1 MRMSDWSSDVCSSDL
16 ANGGAAVGVHREIP
30 GEVGGLV
37 GAIGKDNARRAAA
50 ATIDRQWTSGRES
63 HRPAGIGQLRSGCAD
78 SGYVQPDLQH
88 SLARSVRKN
97 DTRRRNSHSEYG
109 ERIAA
114 RPGLITPRT
123 RARYTSARSPSAV
136 HHTES
141 A

>member
-1 MRMSDWSSDVCSSDL
+1 MIRQPPRSTRTDTPCPYTTLFLSRVHIHRTAGTGGNH

-78 SGYVQPDLQH
+78 SGYVQPAYQH
-88 SLARSVRKN
+88 SLAQIGRASGWERVWQYGWNSVR
-97 DTRRRNSHSEYG
+97 
-109 ERIAA
+109 
-114 RPGLITPRT
+114 
-123 RARYTSARSPSAV
+123 AV
-136 HHTES
+136 
-141 A
+141 